1 MSYLLNLVSAVSPA
15 PNQEDGLRPGLDPSQ
30 VTPGLWGFIFTLMM
44 VIAVIFLIRDMSKRI
59 RRVRYQGM
67 LDEAAAADATAGEQ
81 DDDGDSRT
89 RTGADRVRTD
99 RGPSDRGPRSSDTA
113 PGYPPANR

>member
-30 VTPGLWGFIFTLMM
+30 VTPGLWGFIFTLAM
-44 VIAVIFLIRDMSKRI
+44 VVAVIFLIRDMSKRI

-67 LDEAAAADATAGEQ
+67 VDEAAAADAAQGQANDGGAPSPRPNAG
-81 DDDGDSRT
+81 RVP
-89 RTGADRVRTD
+89 ADRAPNGSGS
-99 RGPSDRGPRSSDTA
+99 GPGS
-113 PGYPPANR
+113 PPANH